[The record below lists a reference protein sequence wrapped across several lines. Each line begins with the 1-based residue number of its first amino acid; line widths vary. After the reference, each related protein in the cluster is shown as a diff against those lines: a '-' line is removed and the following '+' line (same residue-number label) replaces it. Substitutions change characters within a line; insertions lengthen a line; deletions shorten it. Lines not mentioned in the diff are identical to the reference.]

1 MNTASS
7 QNVTWREAASGNV
20 LRVTVYP
27 GGQFD
32 RVAEKWASLARST
45 ASNSFF
51 LSRDWVETW
60 IRVFGSRLSVSVV
73 LFAKQEQPVG
83 VCLLVQTK
91 RNCGLI
97 PLNRISLNTAG
108 ENPKDSTYIEFNNL
122 VCLPGWEQPVA
133 DSLAE
138 YLAER
143 EWDEFALD
151 GFVPSVGYEALKRA
165 FARFQMEE
173 DQQPSYYV
181 DLSALRCSGR
191 SYDAMLSSHRRKMVR
206 QSIRAYSRAVGA
218 LRLEAAQ
225 NIETAV
231 QMFDELARLNCLRLS
246 LRRHHSVFESAVFK
260 TFHTQ
265 LIQRCFP
272 EGSVELLRLEA
283 GGRTIGILY
292 NFVWAGK
299 VYFYQCGFDYTLH
312 ARLSPGIVTLAHA
325 VQHYID
331 TGYDDFDFLSG
342 EASYKR
348 MLSTNSRDLVWAVFR
363 RPNLRVR
370 IGGAAR
376 AGKRRLVHFLSVRP

>member
-1 MNTASS
+1 MNTALPRNAIWQKS
-7 QNVTWREAASGNV
+7 TSGGE

-27 GGQFD
+27 GGQFG
-32 RVAEKWASLARST
+32 RMAENWARLAQRT
-45 ASNSFF
+45 APNSFF
-51 LSRDWVETW
+51 LSQDWVETW
-60 IRVFGSRLSVSVV
+60 IHIFGSRANVSVV
-73 LFAKQEQPVG
+73 LFASQEQPVG
-83 VCLLVQTK
+83 ACLLAETNH
-91 RNCGLI
+91 NCGLI
-97 PLNRISLNTAG
+97 PLKRISLNAAG

-122 VCLPGWEQPVA
+122 LCFPGWEQAVA
-133 DSLAE
+133 DRLAE
-138 YLAER
+138 YLMDR

-151 GFVPSVGYEALKRA
+151 GFVPGVGYEALKRA
-165 FARFQMEE
+165 FARFKLEE

-181 DLSALRCSGR
+181 DLSALRRGGR
-191 SYDAMLSSHRRKMVR
+191 SYDGMLTSHRRKAIR
-206 QSIRAYSRAVGA
+206 QSIRAYAKAAGP

-225 NIETAV
+225 NVEAAV
-231 QMFDELARLNCLRLS
+231 QMFEELARLNCRRLS
-246 LRRHHSVFESAVFK
+246 LRRHHSVFESPVFRA
-260 TFHTQ
+260 FHEK
-265 LIQRCFP
+265 LIQQCFP

-299 VYFYQCGFDYTLH
+299 VYFYQCGFDYTNH

-331 TGYDDFDFLSG
+331 AGYDDFDFLSG

-348 MLSTNSRDLVWAVFR
+348 MLSTGSRDLVWAVFR

-376 AGKRRLVHFLSVRP
+376 ACKRRLFHFLRARP